1 MCKIIIISTCG
12 VNNHSSPARFTANQ
26 RLTSTWHHLSHTA
39 STDPFISPVIF
50 FPTIGKLTH
59 LDDAPHVS
67 TPLGNYTSWGY
78 PSDFG
83 NQHQSWN
90 KSYKAAQWIFQ
101 GPAPLAVRSGIEAGH
116 RMLYALKP
124 SNLFGTIE
132 SMQDILDLLHSGANS
147 NTSQF
152 AQRVKPA
159 VYTHVISAEDDDPF
173 RFFRI

>member
-1 MCKIIIISTCG
+1 MT
-12 VNNHSSPARFTANQ
+12 
-26 RLTSTWHHLSHTA
+26 
-39 STDPFISPVIF
+39 
-50 FPTIGKLTH
+50 
-59 LDDAPHVS
+59 HVS
-67 TPLGNYTSWGY
+67 TPLGNYTSWGH

-90 KSYKAAQWIFQ
+90 KSYKAAQWTFQ
-101 GPAPLAVRSGIEAGH
+101 GPAPLAVRIGTIRDRSRSSYG
-116 RMLYALKP
+116 YARKP

-132 SMQDILDLLHSGANS
+132 STQDILDLLHSGANS

-159 VYTHVISAEDDDPF
+159 AYTHVISAEDDDPF